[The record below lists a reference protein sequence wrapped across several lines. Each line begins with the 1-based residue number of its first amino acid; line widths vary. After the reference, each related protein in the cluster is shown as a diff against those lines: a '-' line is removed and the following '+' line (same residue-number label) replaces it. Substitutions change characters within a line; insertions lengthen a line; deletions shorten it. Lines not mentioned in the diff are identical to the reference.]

1 MQVAAIS
8 DTKSR
13 GHARMHLVQ
22 RDERVDA
29 GGGRDQVRE
38 GGDEARHLIER
49 IGGPGE
55 EEERHRGRCQ
65 DVGCPLGA
73 IEHAADEQPYSMT
86 LADVVITGRFKLRV
100 APAINSLAR
109 TA

>member
-13 GHARMHLVQ
+13 GQARMHLVQ

-55 EEERHRGRCQ
+55 EEERHRDR
-65 DVGCPLGA
+65 
-73 IEHAADEQPYSMT
+73 
-86 LADVVITGRFKLRV
+86 
-100 APAINSLAR
+100 
-109 TA
+109 